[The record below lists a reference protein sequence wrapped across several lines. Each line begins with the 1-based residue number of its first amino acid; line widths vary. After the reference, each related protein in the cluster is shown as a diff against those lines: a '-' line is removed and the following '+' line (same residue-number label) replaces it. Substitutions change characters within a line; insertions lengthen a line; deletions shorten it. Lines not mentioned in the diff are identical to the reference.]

1 MITLDHTVL
10 RVRDLEASIRFYQD
24 VLGFKHEGRLD
35 PLEIIRVHEGF
46 TIDLVE
52 SDPTD
57 PIHYAFCMG
66 RQSFNEVYARLKRLN
81 IPFGNGP
88 HTRDNGQPPAKWA
101 GAKGMADALYFDDP
115 SGHIIEIRTYEADE
129 T

>member
-10 RVRDLEASIRFYQD
+10 RLRNLDQAIRFYQE
-24 VLGFKHEGRLD
+24 VLGFKHEGKLD
-35 PLEIIRVHEGF
+35 RFEIIRVHDGF

-52 SDPTD
+52 ANPKDQ
-57 PIHYAFCMG
+57 IHYAFCMG
-66 RQSFNEVYARLKRLN
+66 RRSFNEIHSRLKRLN

-88 HTRDNGQPPAKWA
+88 HSRDNAQPPAEWA

-115 SGHIIEIRTYEADE
+115 SEHIIEIRTYEADE
-129 T
+129 P